1 MDTSL
6 NDMIQ
11 TYFQK
16 PITSS
21 MASIP
26 AYSDF
31 GKTTKDVI
39 FGSKTGLFQFD
50 QRVNLAG
57 KSTDGLAYN
66 IFGLNKGD
74 KVSMEAKGTFKQDN
88 LAVDTAVNSSGQVK
102 TNVSY
107 QNITPGLKLGMSGT
121 LPDISSAKLSA
132 DYVMKYLNLKSSL
145 GLTTTPKVEL
155 AASTAYKGY
164 QFGFDIGYDSALTDI
179 YKWSTA
185 VGYATSEWS
194 GVVMFTDKGETI
206 KAQVAHNMSSQS
218 VAAAEVQ
225 QNLSTSTTTFTI
237 GYQTKLEN
245 GALVKVKMNNLGILA
260 MLYEHSLV
268 PQTKVAACC
277 QLDVTDLEKAP
288 KYGFSVDISN

>member
-107 QNITPGLKLGMSGT
+107 QNITPGLMYQDLKLQ
-121 LPDISSAKLSA
+121 
-132 DYVMKYLNLKSSL
+132 
-145 GLTTTPKVEL
+145 
-155 AASTAYKGY
+155 Y
-164 QFGFDIGYDSALTDI
+164 QSW
-179 YKWSTA
+179 KP
-185 VGYATSEWS
+185 
-194 GVVMFTDKGETI
+194 
-206 KAQVAHNMSSQS
+206 N
-218 VAAAEVQ
+218 
-225 QNLSTSTTTFTI
+225 
-237 GYQTKLEN
+237 
-245 GALVKVKMNNLGILA
+245 
-260 MLYEHSLV
+260 
-268 PQTKVAACC
+268 
-277 QLDVTDLEKAP
+277 
-288 KYGFSVDISN
+288 